1 MLRWLRGSMGGS
13 AAGMNAMIG
22 ALDSVF
28 NPAAARARKELEEQN
43 ERVVPIPSPGDKLL
57 AEGKV
62 VIRQTPKD
70 KPPKIHVK
78 RD

>member
-1 MLRWLRGSMGGS
+1 MLRWLRGTMSGS

-22 ALDSVF
+22 ALDGFF
-28 NPAAARARKELEEQN
+28 NPAAARAREELKEQH

-57 AEGKV
+57 REGKV
-62 VIRQTPKD
+62 VIRRPKD
-70 KPPKIHVK
+70 PPDTIDVK

>member
-1 MLRWLRGSMGGS
+1 MGGS

-43 ERVVPIPSPGDKLL
+43 ERVVAVPSPGDKLL

-62 VIRQTPKD
+62 VIRQSPKD
-70 KPPKIHVK
+70 KQSKIHLK
-78 RD
+78 TD